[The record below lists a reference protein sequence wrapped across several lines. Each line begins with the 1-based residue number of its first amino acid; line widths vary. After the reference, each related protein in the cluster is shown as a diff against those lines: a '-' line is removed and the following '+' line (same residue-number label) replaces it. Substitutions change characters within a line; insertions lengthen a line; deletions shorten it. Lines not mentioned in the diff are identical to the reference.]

1 MKRISF
7 LFLITAWV
15 LTFVSPSLLSA
26 KVTDTRDIELRAK
39 YGDKDLRSLLPVRAW
54 IDNQT
59 VYVSFLDS
67 PETATV
73 IITNGE
79 NGESVTTSFS
89 SLKTVLITLGDKGKY
104 RIEINYGTEVFEGNF
119 NIK

>member
-7 LFLITAWV
+7 LFLITVCV
-15 LTFVSPSLLSA
+15 LTFVSPFLLSA
-26 KVTDTRDIELRAK
+26 KVTDTREIELKTK
-39 YGDKDLRSLLPVRAW
+39 YGDKELRSLPPVRAW

-73 IITNGE
+73 IITNVK

-89 SLKTVLITLGDKGKY
+89 SPQTVFIPVSHKDGVYEITVDYAGKSF
-104 RIEINYGTEVFEGNF
+104 IGEFEI
-119 NIK
+119 

>member
-7 LFLITAWV
+7 LFLITVWV

-26 KVTDTRDIELRAK
+26 KVTDTREIELKTK
-39 YGDKDLRSLLPVRAW
+39 YGDKELRSLLPVRAW

-73 IITNGE
+73 IITNVK

-89 SLKTVLITLGDKGKY
+89 SSQTVFIPINNENGTYEIQISYEEMVFTGKY
-104 RIEINYGTEVFEGNF
+104 
-119 NIK
+119 KL